1 MMVGLGTPRPAL
13 LTTEEINMAK
23 YYSDE
28 ELLDKIRYLA
38 DSGESYER
46 VSELVEER
54 FNQKDKQREHINA
67 RLNEAANIIGHNT
80 ISESMMYE

>member
-1 MMVGLGTPRPAL
+1 M
-13 LTTEEINMAK
+13 TTK
-23 YYSDE
+23 YYTDE

-54 FNQKDKQREHINA
+54 FAQKDKQREFINA

-80 ISESMMYE
+80 ISECMMYE

>member
-1 MMVGLGTPRPAL
+1 M
-13 LTTEEINMAK
+13 TTK
-23 YYSDE
+23 YYTDE

-38 DSGESYER
+38 DSSESYER

-54 FNQKDKQREHINA
+54 FAQKDKVREHINA

-80 ISESMMYE
+80 ISECMMYE

>member
-1 MMVGLGTPRPAL
+1 
-13 LTTEEINMAK
+13 MAK

-38 DSGESYER
+38 DSGESYEK

-54 FNQKDKQREHINA
+54 FNQKDKQREFINA

-80 ISESMMYE
+80 ISECMQYE

>member
-1 MMVGLGTPRPAL
+1 MT
-13 LTTEEINMAK
+13 AK
-23 YYSDE
+23 YYTDE

-54 FNQKDKQREHINA
+54 FNQKDQRNEHMLK
-67 RLNEAANIIGHNT
+67 RLETAANIIGHNT

>member
-1 MMVGLGTPRPAL
+1 M
-13 LTTEEINMAK
+13 TTK
-23 YYSDE
+23 YYTDE

-54 FNQKDKQREHINA
+54 FNQKDKQREHMCK
-67 RLNEAANIIGHNT
+67 RLETAANIIGHNT
-80 ISESMMYE
+80 ISECMMYE

>member
-1 MMVGLGTPRPAL
+1 
-13 LTTEEINMAK
+13 MAK

-54 FNQKDKQREHINA
+54 FEQKDKQREFINA

-80 ISESMMYE
+80 ISECMQYE

>member
-1 MMVGLGTPRPAL
+1 
-13 LTTEEINMAK
+13 MAK

-38 DSGESYER
+38 DSGDSYER

-54 FNQKDKQREHINA
+54 FAQKDKQREFINA

-80 ISESMMYE
+80 ISESMMYD